1 MKIIGSREMAMA
13 PTTIFVLKRAP
24 SCSRLVSAH
33 RRRTVRPRMRPKTK
47 SAAVMKL
54 ETAYNGINVRQ
65 LFGSNGTSSEPKV
78 KTAASRSVSRL
89 PPITKLQRC
98 FESRRLMPWAP
109 LLQDLAELAANLPIS
124 HDSHRTQASQE
135 RHLYVV

>member
-1 MKIIGSREMAMA
+1 MNMKTMGSSEIAIA

-33 RRRTVRPRMRPKTK
+33 KRKTVRPRIRPKTR

-54 ETAYNGINVRQ
+54 ETAYNGANERQ

-78 KTAASRSVSRL
+78 KTAASSKVNRI
-89 PPITKLQRC
+89 PPVAKLHRC
-98 FESRRLMPWAP
+98 LESRRLMPWAP
-109 LLQDLAELAANLPIS
+109 S
-124 HDSHRTQASQE
+124 FQE
-135 RHLYVV
+135 KGFRL